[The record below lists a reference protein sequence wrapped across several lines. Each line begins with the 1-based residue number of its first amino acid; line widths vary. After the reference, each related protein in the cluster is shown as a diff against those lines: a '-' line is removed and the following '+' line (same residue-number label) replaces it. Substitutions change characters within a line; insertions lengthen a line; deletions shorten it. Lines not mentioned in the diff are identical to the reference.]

1 MICPKCMATNDADAD
16 KCRRCGSPLGAG
28 NKCPHCGSKI
38 STPVKFCT
46 NCVSWIL
53 TAGKYA
59 VPFRNINGKRKVLHP
74 LREKSKI
81 GANKR

>member
-16 KCRRCGSPLGAG
+16 KCRRCGCPLGAG

-46 NCVSWIL
+46 NCGKKLPEKCSYCSGIL
-53 TAGKYA
+53 TENAKFCIHCGK
-59 VPFRNINGKRKVLHP
+59 KV
-74 LREKSKI
+74 K
-81 GANKR
+81 